1 MIRNSLIKWEYI
13 TAKVNNK
20 RLGCL
25 GLSSTYYRGLIKDL
39 ECRSGKVFLDG
50 VEVSD
55 ISEVLSSLE
64 NAEVIN
70 DNKII
75 CFT

>member
-1 MIRNSLIKWEYI
+1 
-13 TAKVNNK
+13 
-20 RLGCL
+20 
-25 GLSSTYYRGLIKDL
+25 
-39 ECRSGKVFLDG
+39 VFLDG

-64 NAEVIN
+64 NAKVIN